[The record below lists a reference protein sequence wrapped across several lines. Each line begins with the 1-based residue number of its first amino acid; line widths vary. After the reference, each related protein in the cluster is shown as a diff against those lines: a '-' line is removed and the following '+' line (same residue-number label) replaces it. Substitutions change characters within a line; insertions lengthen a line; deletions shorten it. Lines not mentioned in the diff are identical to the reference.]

1 MRFRLLPR
9 FSRPLYFTVFAA
21 LLLITT
27 QSCSSG
33 SDEPTPLARCVTLD
47 ENCSLLYQPVF
58 SEIHRRTLAATC
70 AEPGTSCH
78 SNDGRR
84 GGLALEDIDEA
95 YQLLLDPER
104 ERVVPGDPECSR
116 IMVRLEHTGSSVM
129 PPGDPLPEAER
140 CTIATWIRNGALRD

>member
-1 MRFRLLPR
+1 MRFRLLR
-9 FSRPLYFTVFAA
+9 FSRPLYFSVFAA
-21 LLLITT
+21 LLLIAT

-33 SDEPTPLARCVTLD
+33 GEEPAPLARCVTLD

-58 SEIHRRTLAATC
+58 SEIHRRTLATTC

-78 SNDGRR
+78 ASEGRR

-95 YQLLLDPER
+95 YDLLLDSER
-104 ERVVPGDPECSR
+104 ARVVPGDPECSR

-129 PPGDPLPEAER
+129 PPGDPLPENER